1 MRNNE
6 ERLGVQKQLQ
16 NATPLPEQFNT
27 KGDLNFIVPTEYVEL
42 PSKGKFYH
50 QGHPLYKQEFVEIRQ
65 MTAKEED
72 ILTSKSLLKKGVAID
87 KLIESV
93 LVNKQINPDLLT
105 VEDRNAIVISA
116 RINGY
121 GPEYSTNVSCPAC
134 NQKSKFTFDLS
145 QKVEKQEDDEDYDN
159 HPVDVNG
166 NFELELP
173 STKWK
178 VVCRALNGKD
188 EKATIKMTESKKKT
202 GNDSF
207 LIDQLLLMIIS
218 IQGVSDLDTLE
229 RAIEAMPASDSRF
242 LRRTYSK
249 IVKPFD
255 MTQRF
260 ICSSCEHEADLEVP
274 LSADFFWFK

>member
-16 NATPLPEQFNT
+16 DSSPLPEQFNT

-42 PSKGKFYH
+42 PSKGKFYR
-50 QGHPLYKQEFVEIRQ
+50 QGHPLHNQEVVEIRQ

-105 VEDRNAIVISA
+105 IEDRNAIIISA
-116 RINGY
+116 RIHGY
-121 GPEYSTNVSCPAC
+121 GSEYTTSVSCPSC
-134 NQKSKFTFDLS
+134 SQKSKFTFDLL
-145 QKVEKQEDDEDYDN
+145 QKVEKEEEDDLGDY
-159 HPVDVNG
+159 PVD
-166 NFELELP
+166 LEGYFQVQLP
-173 STKWK
+173 STKWS
-178 VVCRALNGKD
+178 VICRALNGKD
-188 EKATIKMTESKKKT
+188 EKATMKMTEAKKKS

-207 LIDQLLLMIIS
+207 LIDQLLLMIVS

-229 RAIEAMPASDSRF
+229 KAVEAMPASDSRF

-255 MTQRF
+255 MVQRF
-260 ICSSCEHEADLEVP
+260 VCSGCEHEADVEVP

>member
-16 NATPLPEQFNT
+16 DASPLPEQFNT

-42 PSKGKFYH
+42 PSKGKFYR
-50 QGHPLYKQEFVEIRQ
+50 QGHPLHNQEVVEIRQ

-105 VEDRNAIVISA
+105 IEDRNAIIISA
-116 RINGY
+116 RIHGY
-121 GPEYSTNVSCPAC
+121 GPEYATSVACPAC

-145 QKVEKQEDDEDYDN
+145 QKVERDDEEEFNDYSLNLD
-159 HPVDVNG
+159 G

-188 EKATIKMTESKKKT
+188 EKATLKMAEAKKKT

-207 LIDQLLLMIIS
+207 LIDQLLLMIVS

-242 LRRTYSK
+242 LRRAYSK

-260 ICSSCEHEADLEVP
+260 VCSSCEHEADVEVP